1 MSNTCLPASGIVA
14 SGPTPRPRDAGS
26 LVLYRKRG
34 EHFEVL
40 VGRRSSRAR
49 FKPGVYVFPGGG
61 LEPADHLVT
70 PLRSLNGKHTEALGC
85 SRPRG
90 DAIALAAVRETFEE
104 TGLMLGERGDIGA
117 VMHDGWQA
125 FRARH
130 VAPDLA
136 RLDFLERAITLT
148 YRRTRFHARFFAT
161 SVEFACGELRSNG
174 ELEDF
179 VWVQTDE
186 MARLET
192 TIIQTAIIEVLHQRL
207 HGTDAPA
214 KRLFHKWGRHNFIDI
229 L

>member
-1 MSNTCLPASGIVA
+1 MSNTKLPASGIVA
-14 SGPTPRPRDAGS
+14 SGPTARPRDAGS

-70 PLRSLNGKHTEALGC
+70 PLRSLNGKHKEALGC
-85 SRPRG
+85 SRSRG

-104 TGLMLGERGDIGA
+104 TGLMVGEPGDIGA
-117 VMHDGWQA
+117 VMHGGWQA
-125 FRARH
+125 FHARRL
-130 VAPDLA
+130 APDLA
-136 RLDFLERAITLT
+136 RLDFLGRAITPT
-148 YRRTRFHARFFAT
+148 YHRTRFHARFFAT
-161 SVEFACGELRSNG
+161 SVEFTSGELRGNG

-229 L
+229 P